1 MEKVWKMI
9 FIIKLIFQS
18 FWYKFLILEIR
29 LLSLLILKF
38 NLKIFIFFFVINITN
53 NQNAIS
59 YDLIT
64 NDSKIKNIEQWK
76 HFINNSF
83 RFKKF
88 WKYIKKFI
96 TPSELI
102 IADFNDYS
110 FDNYKKDLLKISD
123 NRCYIFLKGRDFNFL
138 EINLRGNEDIFNNV
152 KKLADLFDDD
162 KKIIIK

>member
-1 MEKVWKMI
+1 MN
-9 FIIKLIFQS
+9 KL
-18 FWYKFLILEIR
+18 
-29 LLSLLILKF
+29 
-38 NLKIFIFFFVINITN
+38 
-53 NQNAIS
+53 
-59 YDLIT
+59 
-64 NDSKIKNIEQWK
+64 K

-123 NRCYIFLKGRDFNFL
+123 NRYYIFGEERDFNFL